1 VNATVACA
9 DERGRLLLA
18 LLIITLAALVLS
30 GWQPYDR
37 VTWLL
42 EVLPVL
48 IALPLLIL
56 TRRTYPLSTLL
67 YVLITLHAVVL
78 AIGGAYTYARVPAG
92 FWVQEA
98 FGLARNP
105 YDKLGHVMQGFV
117 PALIAR
123 EILVRGGHV
132 RGRKMLAFVCI
143 CIPLA
148 ISAFYELI
156 EWWTALALGQGADE
170 FLGTQGDPWDTQSDM
185 FCALIGASV
194 ALLLLSSVHDHSLAR
209 LAGNP
214 GLSTRHASAE

>member
-1 VNATVACA
+1 MNQSADTY
-9 DERGRLLLA
+9 DERTRLLLV
-18 LLIITLAALVLS
+18 LLGVNVAALVIS

-42 EVLPVL
+42 EVMPTL
-48 IALPLLIL
+48 IALPVLFV
-56 TRRTYPLSTLL
+56 TRRSYPLSTLL
-67 YVLITLHAVVL
+67 YVLITLHALVL
-78 AIGGAYTYARVPAG
+78 AGGGAYTYARVPAG

-98 FGLARNP
+98 LSLARNP
-105 YDKLGHVMQGFV
+105 YDKLGHFMQGFV

-123 EILVRGGHV
+123 EILLRGGHV

-148 ISAFYELI
+148 ISALYELI

-185 FCALIGASV
+185 FCALLGACT
-194 ALLLLSSVHDHSLAR
+194 ALILLSGVHDRSMQRLIAGR
-209 LAGNP
+209 LATQP
-214 GLSTRHASAE
+214 A